1 MKRNLSFVFFS
12 AAIFSGLNGYA
23 QQNDSASTIKKER
36 REIIIKNNNDEEQ
49 QIVVQVDGDRVK
61 INGKPY
67 DGEERNGN
75 VIIRKFNFDS
85 DDAENGMFK
94 KMEEEAD
101 SIAFLGV
108 MTTTA
113 EKNGAEITEVSENTA
128 AEKAG
133 LKAGDVIVK
142 LDGESIEDPAALTN
156 AVKKHKPNDKVEI
169 VYWRDGKEKKTT
181 ATLELKKVMRK
192 KIFMMQSGVPLKKF
206 ELRDPTGKPKL
217 DEMDINVDIAELLGE
232 DFLNNDNG
240 FSYSFSKKE
249 KLGLKLQDTENE
261 KGVKVLEIT
270 DNSLAS
276 KSGLEKN
283 DIIIE
288 IDGKTIANTDEARI
302 QLKLKED
309 KNIYKVKINR
319 NGSIKTFEIAR
330 PKKLKT
336 VDL

>member
-1 MKRNLSFVFFS
+1 
-12 AAIFSGLNGYA
+12 
-23 QQNDSASTIKKER
+23 
-36 REIIIKNNNDEEQ
+36 
-49 QIVVQVDGDRVK
+49 
-61 INGKPY
+61 
-67 DGEERNGN
+67 
-75 VIIRKFNFDS
+75 
-85 DDAENGMFK
+85 
-94 KMEEEAD
+94 MEEEAD

-169 VYWRDGKEKKTT
+169 VYWRGGKEKKTT

-192 KIFMMQSGVPLKKF
+192 KIFMMQPGVPLKKF

-217 DEMDINVDIAELLGE
+217 DEMDINVDIAELMGE

-319 NGSIKTFEIAR
+319 NGSIKTFEITR

>member
-1 MKRNLSFVFFS
+1 
-12 AAIFSGLNGYA
+12 
-23 QQNDSASTIKKER
+23 
-36 REIIIKNNNDEEQ
+36 
-49 QIVVQVDGDRVK
+49 
-61 INGKPY
+61 
-67 DGEERNGN
+67 
-75 VIIRKFNFDS
+75 
-85 DDAENGMFK
+85 
-94 KMEEEAD
+94 
-101 SIAFLGV
+101 
-108 MTTTA
+108 
-113 EKNGAEITEVSENTA
+113 
-128 AEKAG
+128 
-133 LKAGDVIVK
+133 
-142 LDGESIEDPAALTN
+142 
-156 AVKKHKPNDKVEI
+156 
-169 VYWRDGKEKKTT
+169 
-181 ATLELKKVMRK
+181 
-192 KIFMMQSGVPLKKF
+192 MQSGVPLKKF

-302 QLKLKED
+302 QFKLKED

-319 NGSIKTFEIAR
+319 NGSIRTLEITR